1 MAHNPWAVESIQAFY
16 FLKCP
21 ECHFDTKEENTFEN
35 HATENHPLSYI
46 FFDKKLFKEKMNTNN
61 MVIWVVSQN

>member
-1 MAHNPWAVESIQAFY
+1 MDQNSWAVESIQAFY
-16 FLKCP
+16 ILKCP
-21 ECHFDTKEENTFEN
+21 ECDFDTKEENTFEN
-35 HATENHPLSYI
+35 HATENHLLSYI